1 MYKYYVILSLLSLVS
16 DEGATIERHHPMK
29 PVATIVYRQIAMELA
44 DVIVVIRLS
53 TPKKP
58 KYLHENLLPNFF
70 CSDGFYH
77 FFIIIHYRKSADVNV
92 EHFATW

>member
-1 MYKYYVILSLLSLVS
+1 MDKSRVILSLLSLVS

-29 PVATIVYRQIAMELA
+29 PVATIVHRQIAMELA

-58 KYLHENLLPNFF
+58 KYLHENF
-70 CSDGFYH
+70 H
-77 FFIIIHYRKSADVNV
+77 FDTPPMPK
-92 EHFATW
+92 